1 MLPSSCFV
9 VSQRLWNDQHIV
21 TRVAKVIH
29 SHSLEPLYL
38 FNPLMSTHINTKQI
52 ILYLNVQK
60 TLRISIINEN
70 KGYFLETPLVVW
82 GKKWAS
88 PQATYGCVWNLYRE
102 LFALCV
108 WGHYSRSCTGLSPLT
123 VLSKENESHVL
134 FFPSCVPALNRQMT
148 LAAIQCWLNTFNK
161 KLLTQCQK
169 SARKIYI
176 FWYAVCRTH
185 QWRVKTTE
193 VSEQH
198 SHTLFTTS

>member
-1 MLPSSCFV
+1 MLKLPSWYCWVIFMLPSSCFV

-82 GKKWAS
+82 G
-88 PQATYGCVWNLYRE
+88 
-102 LFALCV
+102 
-108 WGHYSRSCTGLSPLT
+108 RSGLLPKRHMAAFGICT
-123 VLSKENESHVL
+123 ESSLH
-134 FFPSCVPALNRQMT
+134 C
-148 LAAIQCWLNTFNK
+148 
-161 KLLTQCQK
+161 
-169 SARKIYI
+169 
-176 FWYAVCRTH
+176 
-185 QWRVKTTE
+185 
-193 VSEQH
+193 VSEVTTADLALVCLLWPCFPKKMSPMSFF
-198 SHTLFTTS
+198 SHPVFLL